1 MPEAGKGYGLL
12 NAVVFILLEITAV
25 VLLGNTRGLQDIW
38 LNRATHRVLAS
49 MWSGSEHIRNYFS
62 LESENRELAGENLS
76 LSIRLREQ
84 GQLQLARQYGGVA
97 DTTVGRFRYIPA
109 TIVKASRNS
118 LHNYIILN
126 KGRADGVVAR
136 SGIVT
141 GKGVAGIVT
150 AVDEHFCYG
159 LTLMNPRMSV
169 SARIGHTGPVAPV
182 SWNGGRSDRMR
193 MRDIPLHRTVS
204 PGDTVWTSGFSSV
217 FPPDIP
223 IGITGKTHVVDGSV
237 NEVDVELFQDFG
249 TLRFVTIVE
258 CMDRPAIEKLEKEAG
273 R

>member
-12 NAVVFILLEITAV
+12 NAVVFIILEITAV
-25 VLLGNTRGLQDIW
+25 VLLGSTRGLQDIW

-49 MWSGSEHIRNYFS
+49 MWSGSEHIRHYFS
-62 LESENRELAGENLS
+62 LERENRELADENLS
-76 LSIRLREQ
+76 LAIHLREHDR
-84 GQLQLARQYGGVA
+84 LQLAMKYGGVS
-97 DTTVGRFRYIPA
+97 DTTAGRFRYIPA

-126 KGRADGVVAR
+126 KGRAEGVVPR

-141 GKGVAGIVT
+141 NNGVAGIVT

-169 SARIGHTGPVAPV
+169 SARIGRTGTVAPV

-193 MRDIPLHRTVS
+193 MRDIPLHRTVN

-223 IGITGKTHVVDGSV
+223 IGTTGRTHVVDGCV
-237 NEVDVELFQDFG
+237 NEVDVDLFLDFG
-249 TLRFVTIVE
+249 ALRFVTIVE
-258 CMDRPAIEKLEKEAG
+258 CLDRPAIEKLEKEAG